1 MNTKSFLAT
10 LALPLLLA
18 FQCHRDDD
26 VYCTMEFRTIGID
39 ILDSTGQNFIPEEF
53 YVVAVDNN
61 DTIRTH
67 LSEDYGM
74 PFGQVIIFS
83 NNDMVHTNNSDNGRA
98 FEFTAYQNQILIARE
113 TYRIRHDNCHV
124 RLVSGSTTL

>member
-1 MNTKSFLAT
+1 MKLKTIAAT

-26 VYCTMEFRTIGID
+26 IYCTMEFRTIGINV
-39 ILDSTGQNFIPEEF
+39 LDSNGQNFIPEAF

-74 PFGQVIIFS
+74 PFGQVTIFS
-83 NNDMVHTNNSDNGRA
+83 DSDMMHTNNSENGRA
-98 FEFTAYQNQILIARE
+98 FEFTAYQNQALIARE

-124 RLVSGSTTL
+124 ILVSGATNL

>member
-1 MNTKSFLAT
+1 MKLKTFATT

-26 VYCTMEFRTIGID
+26 FGCTMEFRTIGINV
-39 ILDSTGQNFIPEEF
+39 LDSNGLNFIPEVF
-53 YVVAVDNN
+53 YVVAIDNN

-74 PFGQVIIFS
+74 PPEQVIIFS
-83 NNDMVHTNNSDNGRA
+83 DNDIVHTNNSENGRA
-98 FEFTAYQNQILIARE
+98 FEFTAYQNQALIAQE

-124 RLVSGSTTL
+124 ILVSGATNL